1 MNSLLSSFRLA
12 HIASGVVLFACA
24 VFLTNRDEGFAQD
37 AAVAAP
43 PAKPAYKGMRLCA
56 QCHEDRLE
64 SQFNRDFCRLNEST
78 IFEKQDRHFQAYELL
93 VNSPLAKQMAARLEI
108 DLKTERSCLNCHA
121 DWNPDH
127 GDTRPPTLEMGVNCE
142 ACHGPSSLWDNQHQ
156 VIDNTWRI
164 RSAKEK
170 SDLGMWDV
178 RDPVRRAEICISC
191 HIGDHGQ
198 QRFITHKMYAAGH
211 PQLPAFELATF
222 ERRMPPHW
230 RRAQEKGDFQF
241 RDRYINEANR
251 PEFPETRDLLI
262 GGLMSFR
269 ATLLLVAGPKDPPRA
284 LDFAQFD
291 CQACHHELQSPA
303 WRQVRDF
310 PGQIGRL
317 RANEW
322 SQVLANTAQGVT
334 DLGQEWD
341 DGLKKISAA
350 FERSP
355 FGDPELLRAAV
366 HGKNEN
372 VGFSQRL
379 RIAGDGLRRVPLDS
393 ETVKRF
399 SDKLVAVA
407 LKQPVDY
414 HSARQLAWALVVLDS
429 ESAAGVPGGF
439 QALPERDAGAPM
451 DAAAVA
457 ARRKVEEHNW
467 NQFVAWCEGIRRN
480 SEEQAQG
487 DLKRVDEI
495 LGLELPGTT
504 CALVGKRLPDYG
516 TRMAERLCRSA
527 KYRPVEFRDAV
538 REFQGR
544 RAPNPPKAAGN

>member
-1 MNSLLSSFRLA
+1 MA
-12 HIASGVVLFACA
+12 HIASGVALFACA
-24 VFLTNRDEGFAQD
+24 VFLTNRDGVFAQD

-43 PAKPAYKGMRLCA
+43 AAKPAYKGMRLCA
-56 QCHEDRLE
+56 QCHEDRPE

-93 VNSPLAKQMAARLEI
+93 VNSPLAKQMAARLKI

-127 GDTRPPTLEMGVNCE
+127 GDTRPPTLEMGVSCE

-178 RDPVRRAEICISC
+178 RDPVRRAEICTSC

-211 PQLPAFELATF
+211 PPLPAFELATF

-241 RDRYINEANR
+241 RDRFINQANR

-269 ATLLLVAGPKDPPRA
+269 ATLLLVAGPAEQPQF

-303 WRQVRDF
+303 WRQVRKF

-317 RANEW
+317 RSNEW
-322 SQVLANTAQGVT
+322 SQLLANTAYGVT
-334 DLGQEWD
+334 NLRQEWD
-341 DGLKKISAA
+341 ISLKEISRA

-355 FGDPELLRAAV
+355 FGDPELLKSAV
-366 HGKNEN
+366 YGEN
-372 VGFSQRL
+372 GNGGFSQRL
-379 RIAGDGLRRVPLDS
+379 RIAGDELRHVPLDS
-393 ETVKRF
+393 ETVNHL
-399 SDKLVAVA
+399 SNELVAVA

-439 QALPERDAGAPM
+439 QALPERDAGAPL

-467 NQFVAWCEGIRRN
+467 TQFVAWRDGIRRN
-480 SEEQAQG
+480 SVEQARG
-487 DLKRVDEI
+487 DLKGVDEI
-495 LGLELPGTT
+495 LGLELPGAAT
-504 CALVGKRLPDYG
+504 GSSE
-516 TRMAERLCRSA
+516 ERLADYETRLAEGLSRSA
-527 KYRPVEFRDAV
+527 RYRPVEFRDAV
-538 REFQGR
+538 KKFQGL
-544 RAPNPPKAAGN
+544 RAPNPPKAASR